1 MRQKTAEQVRHAFFN
16 SILGKPWVANAK
28 GPDAYDCYH
37 LTQYIQ
43 RTLYNREMPDV
54 QVPNEPS
61 WGQIIEMIETH
72 PERQR
77 WQEVPN
83 SMFNMVKAK
92 DGALVAMAASQRAAH
107 IGVWLAPEQLVVHTD
122 KPDGVVFQD
131 LQTLKVCGWQRIRFY
146 EPVE

>member
-1 MRQKTAEQVRHAFFN
+1 MKKNEQRVRTSFLN

-37 LTQYIQ
+37 LAQYIQ
-43 RTLYNREMPDV
+43 KTLFGREMPDIE
-54 QVPNEPS
+54 VPADPT
-61 WGQIIEMIETH
+61 WGYIIDQIENN
-72 PERQR
+72 PERAKWR
-77 WQEVPN
+77 EVPN
-83 SMFNMVKAK
+83 SMFNIVKAA

-107 IGVWLAPEQLVVHTD
+107 IGVWLKPEQLIVHTD

-131 LQTLKVCGWQRIRFY
+131 LTTIRAYGWQRLRFY